1 MSQIIIDD
9 IETIAV
15 VMKPVGTNGQ
25 ISIGTEFSGIP
36 IIAYVI
42 RDRRNYTVD
51 DQNSKNR
58 KKNKDVK
65 IWE

>member
-9 IETIAV
+9 EETIAV
-15 VMKPVGTNGQ
+15 VMKTVGTNGQ
-25 ISIGTEFSGIP
+25 ISIGIEFTGIP

-42 RDRRNYTVD
+42 KDRRNYTVD

-58 KKNKDVK
+58 NK
-65 IWE
+65 